1 MQTRTKVIIA
11 AGLAVALGGAALA
24 GTTQAR
30 GSKDG
35 QGHHYGQQA
44 GYGHG
49 GYHGGRHGKH
59 KRGRRLE
66 RLLDAYDTNGDG
78 KLTQAEIDQARAGR
92 FADFDTNG
100 DGKLS
105 LEEYEALWM
114 DAMRERMVDRFQSLD
129 NDGDAAVTSEEFGK
143 PTRRI
148 VQRMDRNED
157 GEISRDDFKRK
168 GHKGRRSGAEEN

>member
-105 LEEYEALWM
+105 LEEYQALWM

-129 NDGDAAVTSEEFGK
+129 NDGDAAVTTEEFGK
-143 PTRRI
+143 PYKRI

-157 GEISRDDFKRK
+157 GEISRDDFKRR
-168 GHKGRRSGAEEN
+168 GHRGRRGDSDDD

>member
-1 MQTRTKVIIA
+1 MQTRTKVIVA
-11 AGLAVALGGAALA
+11 AGLAVALGGAAFA
-24 GTTQAR
+24 GATQAQGR
-30 GSKDG
+30 KDS

-44 GYGHG
+44 GFGHG
-49 GYHGGRHGKH
+49 GNHGGRHGKRQ
-59 KRGRRLE
+59 RGRRME
-66 RLLDAYDTNGDG
+66 RLLDSYDTNGDG

-92 FADFDTNG
+92 FVDFDSNG

-105 LEEYEALWM
+105 LEEYQALWM

-148 VQRMDRNED
+148 VQRMDRKEAD
-157 GEISRDDFKRK
+157 PSRPP
-168 GHKGRRSGAEEN
+168 RSEP